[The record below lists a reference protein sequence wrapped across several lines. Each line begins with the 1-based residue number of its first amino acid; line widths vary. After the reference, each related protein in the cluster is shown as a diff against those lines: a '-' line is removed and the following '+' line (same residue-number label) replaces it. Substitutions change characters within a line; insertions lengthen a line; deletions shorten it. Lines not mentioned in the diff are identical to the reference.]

1 MSGIDQSKAKERLAL
16 KSSQLRHLTTVI
28 EVSVLSFIVNMSHY
42 VLPSKLTPLVLISKI
57 PEIKYLVIIK

>member
-28 EVSVLSFIVNMSHY
+28 EVSALSFIENILHY
-42 VLPSKLTPLVLISKI
+42 FLPSKSPLQSNKN
-57 PEIKYLVIIK
+57 